1 MCLKVHSYSRIS
13 NFSIPNKNEKLITR
27 CASCLSVSK

>member
-13 NFSIPNKNEKLITR
+13 NFSIPNKNEKLIIFFYKGIK
-27 CASCLSVSK
+27 V